1 MIEFIAGFLVCD
13 FIFGGTVVQEA
24 PKTKAQLVMEAKE
37 AKKEAREERKRARAH
52 IKWLETAT
60 DEELRRHE
68 EVRMMSYM

>member
-13 FIFGGTVVQEA
+13 FLFGGTVVQEA
-24 PKTKAQLVMEAKE
+24 PKTEAQLVMEAKAE
-37 AKKEAREERKRARAH
+37 KKEARKERKRAREH

-68 EVRMMSYM
+68 EIMMMSYM